1 MTRED
6 WLQRFATLVRQPDDK
21 INLAQAALIMA
32 TDEYPELDVPHYL
45 DELDAMA
52 EQLRPRFDIS
62 APTIDQV
69 SLLNDHV
76 FGTLGFRGNRDEYY
90 DPRNSYLNN
99 VLDRRLG
106 IPITLSVVY
115 MEIGRRLGCPI
126 FGVAMPGHFVVKWK
140 TDDTLIF
147 IDPFNE
153 GQIIGQFALPLNMNT
168 ADQKAM
174 MARLRW
180 MESAGNKQILAR
192 MLSNLHSIFIKG
204 AAYERAL
211 PVLEKILIL
220 QPHATEILREAGVL
234 AYRLKQYRR
243 ASDFLQEYIQRE
255 SNVDEAGKMRAV
267 LNQVEEILLRR
278 N

>member
-1 MTRED
+1 MTRKE
-6 WLQRFATLVRQPDDK
+6 WLQQFESIVQQSDDK
-21 INLAQAALIMA
+21 INLAQAALIIA
-32 TDEYPELDVPHYL
+32 ADEYPELDVPHYL
-45 DELDAMA
+45 GVLDAMA
-52 EQLRPRFDIS
+52 DQLRPHFDIS

-69 SLLNDHV
+69 SFLNDHV
-76 FGTLGFRGNRDEYY
+76 FGTLGLRGNRDDYY
-90 DPRNSYLNN
+90 DPRNSYLND

-126 FGVAMPGHFVVKWK
+126 FGVAMPGHFVVKWR

-147 IDPFNE
+147 IDPFND
-153 GQIIGQFALPLNMNT
+153 GKVIGQFALPMTMNT
-168 ADQKAM
+168 ADQKAL

-180 MESAGNKQILAR
+180 LESVTSKQILAR
-192 MLSNLHSIFIKG
+192 MLSNLHSIFLKTES
-204 AAYERAL
+204 YDRAL

-220 QPHATEILREAGVL
+220 QPNATDILREAGIL

-243 ASDFLQEYIQRE
+243 ASDFLQDYIQRE
-255 SNVDEAGKMRAV
+255 PDASQATKMRAV

>member
-1 MTRED
+1 MTFEE
-6 WLQRFATLVRQPDDK
+6 WLHRFEIIVHRPDAE
-21 INLAQAALIMA
+21 INLAQAALIIA
-32 TDEYPELDVPHYL
+32 SDEYPELDVAHYL
-45 DELDAMA
+45 GVLDTMA
-52 EQLRPRFDIS
+52 DQLRSRFDIS

-69 SLLNDHV
+69 SFLNDHL
-76 FGTLGFRGNRDEYY
+76 FGTLGFRGNREAYY
-90 DPRNSYLNN
+90 DPHNSYLND

-126 FGVAMPGHFVVKWK
+126 SGVAMPGHFVVKWR
-140 TDDTLIF
+140 TDDTIIF

-153 GQIIGQFALPLNMNT
+153 GQIIGQFALPLPMNT

-180 MESAGNKQILAR
+180 LESVTCKQILAR
-192 MLSNLHSIFIKG
+192 MLSNLHSIFLKQE
-204 AAYERAL
+204 AYDRAL
-211 PVLEKILIL
+211 PILEKILIL
-220 QPHATEILREAGVL
+220 QPNATGILREAGIL

-243 ASDFLQEYIQRE
+243 ASNFLQDYIQRE
-255 SNVDEAGKMRAV
+255 SDVSEATKMRAV
-267 LNQVEEILLRR
+267 VNQVEEILLRR